1 MNFIQISI
9 LLVFTIVVSNFLLCE
24 CNGTTL
30 ELLRAIFISKS
41 NHFLYYFIILYQQFK
56 SYNFFPCFSGSEVL
70 NRPCRSIRASL
81 SAQCC
86 PSEYMASQW
95 ASARPGG
102 LSCSS
107 PHIASCTQG
116 IQGDCWALV
125 CPPAPLLFS
134 TFNHLFSYFLF
145 LLVEFFREKIF
156 ALFPIM
162 KNKSSFCVLF
172 LLWSCM

>member
-1 MNFIQISI
+1 MVQ
-9 LLVFTIVVSNFLLCE
+9 LLSCSE
-24 CNGTTL
+24 Q
-30 ELLRAIFISKS
+30 
-41 NHFLYYFIILYQQFK
+41 FLYQNQTIFFIILLF
-56 SYNFFPCFSGSEVL
+56 SISSSNLTIFFPCFSGSEVL
-70 NRPCRSIRASL
+70 NRPCRSITASL

-86 PSEYMASQW
+86 PSEYMASLW